1 MEKVEFK
8 ASEDLLVLKTSLTQR
23 LFTSYYQRT
32 QIFLFDYLVLFK
44 VFEHNDNKVITFLGV
59 EYSSNETLHQHLK
72 TLSLMNIKNVNLLL
86 TFELLGTE
94 K

>member
-1 MEKVEFK
+1 MVQGFRGFVGVKDKFDPKVIHFLLSK
-8 ASEDLLVLKTSLTQR
+8 NSE
-23 LFTSYYQRT
+23 
-32 QIFLFDYLVLFK
+32 IFLFDYLVLFK